1 MRIIKD
7 YNEYVMRN
15 LERGY
20 TRDELNLSFV
30 KERRLKMN
38 MGMKK
43 LGEKVKQQQEK
54 VGEKVFQFLV

>member
-1 MRIIKD
+1 M
-7 YNEYVMRN
+7 
-15 LERGY
+15 
-20 TRDELNLSFV
+20 SFFFFIHQ
-30 KERRLKMN
+30 ERRLKMN